1 MDDEKFGSPIEVL
14 LVEDDPGDVE
24 LMTEVMSKARLK
36 IKMNAVSDGVK
47 ALAYL
52 RREGEYADSTRP
64 DLILLDL
71 NMPGKDGREVLREI
85 KNEESL
91 RSIPVVILTTSDA
104 DEDVVKT
111 YTLGASCYVTKPV
124 GLEQFA
130 KVVESLEDFWF
141 TVVKFPPRKDSE
153 LEKDKDHENIHSSG
167 RG

>member
-1 MDDEKFGSPIEVL
+1 MDNRTLGRPIEVL
-14 LVEDDPGDVE
+14 LVDDDPGDVE
-24 LMTEVMSKARLK
+24 LMTEVMGKASLK
-36 IKMNAVSDGVK
+36 IKMNVVSDGVK

-64 DLILLDL
+64 DLVLLDL
-71 NMPGKDGREVLREI
+71 NMPIKDGRDTLREI
-85 KNEESL
+85 KNDPNL
-91 RSIPVVILTTSDA
+91 RSIPVVVLTTSDA
-104 DEDVVKT
+104 DEDVIKT

-141 TVVKFPPRKDSE
+141 TVVRFPPQEDSE
-153 LEKDKDHENIHSSG
+153 LKKDKDYEHIHSSG